1 MYTVLFKKDLHSIV
15 ECLRKLG
22 HLPNIYSEKRK
33 ELGVLSGNKLLVYAT
48 EQELALVLDNHD
60 NKEDYTEEEELVWDL
75 AVTCELFRN
84 RLLRLTKNVPHVF
97 GVFVT
102 KDNIADYDEMK
113 PVWEVLDVAVIDNVD
128 GIDYHSLPVN
138 TNKELS
144 VSFPLMFLYEAEF
157 TEQDIAYAE
166 YSLLSLIDPDITHEE
181 REEEMDFLREEFG
194 IA

>member
-1 MYTVLFKKDLHSIV
+1 MYTVLFKNDRHSIV

-166 YSLLSLIDPDITHEE
+166 YSLLSLINPDITHEE
-181 REEEMDFLREEFG
+181 RGEEMDFLREEFG